1 MITPTE
7 IKKKAINKYKA
18 YLQSI
23 VEGETF
29 NPIIIIGDKKPDE
42 DTVKFE
48 AELIELISHSK
59 EKKGYGYFIE
69 YQKVKT
75 KRHGLQDIPITISFQ
90 SELDYLK
97 YIDKEKETAKFR
109 ENIVSI
115 LTSFPELK
123 EWILKYPTKV
133 IENDWESLLKVCYYF
148 KCNPQPHLFI
158 RELPI
163 NVHTKF
169 IEQNDSIIKELLDI
183 IIAEYVNFEEKKFE
197 IRFNLKYDEPLIR
210 FRILDE
216 YVSRQLFGGIDDISI
231 PISEF
236 QNMALPI
243 HTVYIVENKM
253 NMLTFPAHRK
263 GVVVFGKGFGVD
275 IMKNVEWLKTKKIY
289 YWGDLDAHGFQIL
302 SEIRT
307 HFEQVESFMMDRNTF
322 DLFYEGDKG
331 TETNVEKD
339 LCLTYEENEMF
350 KYLKENNLRLEQ
362 EKIPLEYVITKIPEH
377 KNLMA
382 INDCRGKVIG

>member
-23 VEGETF
+23 VEGEAF
-29 NPIIIIGDKKPDE
+29 NPIVIVGDKKPNE
-42 DTVKFE
+42 DAVKFE
-48 AELIELISHSK
+48 AELIELMNHSI
-59 EKKGYGYFIE
+59 EKKGYGYHIE

-75 KRHGLQDIPITISFQ
+75 KRHGIQDIPTCISFQ
-90 SELDYLK
+90 TEYDYLK
-97 YIDKEKETAKFR
+97 YINEEKNTAKFKKD
-109 ENIVSI
+109 ITSI
-115 LTSFPELK
+115 LSLFPELK
-123 EWILKYPTKV
+123 DWIYKYPIKV
-133 IENDWESLLKVCYYF
+133 IENDWESLLKVCKYF
-148 KCNPQPHLFI
+148 KAVPQPHLYI

-163 NVHTKF
+163 QVHTKF
-169 IEQNDSIIKELLDI
+169 IENNTGIIRELLDI
-183 IIAEYVNFEEKKFE
+183 IIAEHINVGEKQFES
-197 IRFNLKYDEPLIR
+197 RFNLKYVETLVR

-216 YVSRQLFGGIDDISI
+216 TISQQLFGGVEDLSI

-236 QNMALPI
+236 QHLSLPI
-243 HTVYIVENKM
+243 QTVYIVENKM

-263 GVVVFGKGFGVD
+263 SVVIFGKGFGVD
-275 IMKNVEWLKTKKIY
+275 IMKNVEWLKSKKIY

-322 DLFYEGDKG
+322 DLFFEGDKG

-339 LCLTYEENEMF
+339 LCLTSEESEMF
-350 KYLKENNLRLEQ
+350 KYLKEYNLRLEQ
-362 EKIPLEYVITKIPEH
+362 EKIPHEYARTKIPQ
-377 KNLMA
+377 
-382 INDCRGKVIG
+382 

>member
-1 MITPTE
+1 MITPIE
-7 IKKKAINKYKA
+7 IKKKAANKYKA

-23 VEGETF
+23 VESETF
-29 NPIIIIGDKKPDE
+29 NPIVIVGDKKPNE

-48 AELIELISHSK
+48 EELTELISCSK
-59 EKKGYGYFIE
+59 EKKGYGYTIE
-69 YQKVKT
+69 YQTVKT
-75 KRHGLQDIPITISFQ
+75 KRHGIQDIPTSISFQ
-90 SELDYLK
+90 SEFDYLK
-97 YIDKEKETAKFR
+97 YINKEKDTAKFKKDIT
-109 ENIVSI
+109 NILS
-115 LTSFPELK
+115 SFRELK
-123 EWILKYPTKV
+123 DWIYKYPIKV
-133 IENDWESLLKVCYYF
+133 IENDWKSLLKICNYF
-148 KCNPQPHLFI
+148 KEVPQPHLYI

-163 NVHTKF
+163 QVHTKF
-169 IEQNDSIIKELLDI
+169 IENNKGIIRELLDI
-183 IIAEYVNFEEKKFE
+183 IIAEHINVDEKQFES
-197 IRFNLKYDEPLIR
+197 RFNLKYDETLVR

-216 YVSRQLFGGIDDISI
+216 AVSQQLFGGIDDISI

-236 QNMALPI
+236 QNIALPI

-253 NMLTFPAHRK
+253 NMLTFPAQSN
-263 GVVVFGKGFGVD
+263 GIVVFGKVFGVD

-322 DLFYEGDKG
+322 DAFYEGDKG

-339 LCLTYEENEMF
+339 LCLTSEESEMF

-362 EKIPLEYVITKIPEH
+362 EKIPFEYARTKIPQ
-377 KNLMA
+377 
-382 INDCRGKVIG
+382 

>member
-1 MITPTE
+1 MITPIE
-7 IKKKAINKYKA
+7 IKKKAANKYKA

-29 NPIIIIGDKKPDE
+29 NPIVIVGDKKPNE

-48 AELIELISHSK
+48 EELTELISCSK
-59 EKKGYGYFIE
+59 EKKGYGYTIE
-69 YQKVKT
+69 YQTVKT
-75 KRHGLQDIPITISFQ
+75 KRHGIQDIPTSISFQ
-90 SELDYLK
+90 SEFDYLK
-97 YIDKEKETAKFR
+97 YINKEKDTAKFKKDIT
-109 ENIVSI
+109 NILS
-115 LTSFPELK
+115 SFRELK
-123 EWILKYPTKV
+123 DWIYKYPIKV
-133 IENDWESLLKVCYYF
+133 IENDWKSLLKICNYF
-148 KCNPQPHLFI
+148 KEVPQPHLYI

-163 NVHTKF
+163 QVHTKF
-169 IEQNDSIIKELLDI
+169 IENNKGIIRELLDI
-183 IIAEYVNFEEKKFE
+183 IIAEHINVDEKQFES
-197 IRFNLKYDEPLIR
+197 RFNLKYDETLVR

-216 YVSRQLFGGIDDISI
+216 AISQQLFGGIDDISI

-236 QNMALPI
+236 QNIALPI

-253 NMLTFPAHRK
+253 NMLTFPAQSN
-263 GVVVFGKGFGVD
+263 GIVVFGKGFGVD

-307 HFEQVESFMMDRNTF
+307 HFEQVESFMMDRHTF

-339 LCLTYEENEMF
+339 LCLTSEESEMF
-350 KYLKENNLRLEQ
+350 KYLKEYNLRLEQ
-362 EKIPLEYVITKIPEH
+362 EKIPHEYAMTKIPQ
-377 KNLMA
+377 
-382 INDCRGKVIG
+382 